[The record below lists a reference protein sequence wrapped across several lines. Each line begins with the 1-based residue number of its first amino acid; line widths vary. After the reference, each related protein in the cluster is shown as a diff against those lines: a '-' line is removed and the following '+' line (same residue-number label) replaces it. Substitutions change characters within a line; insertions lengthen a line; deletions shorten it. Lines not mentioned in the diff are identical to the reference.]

1 MNKHSILFNYYSADT
16 NALGKEGG
24 DVINLLHT
32 GFLLLRKN
40 NKHLLWYYIWTIKE
54 KGKHIFHFV
63 SR

>member
-1 MNKHSILFNYYSADT
+1 MNKHSILFNYYSPDT

-40 NKHLLWYYIWTIKE
+40 NKHLLWYYI
-54 KGKHIFHFV
+54 
-63 SR
+63 